1 MYFDIGANV
10 GRWSQE
16 NIGLCDKIIALEPD
30 PNTFK
35 KLQANTQTSSKPIT
49 CLNYAVCNSDSDEIS
64 FYRCEF
70 DTIST
75 LNVEWL
81 ADEKSRF
88 FGKEGKNY
96 EKITCKAISI
106 DKLIALF
113 GVPQMIKVDV
123 EGGEFECISSLSQKV
138 DLLCF
143 EWASEL
149 KDIAFLCLG
158 YLRSLGFTKFHIQWD
173 DQYLYRPLDAE
184 FTDLDTVRKALN
196 KTVPKEHWGMI
207 WCK

>member
-1 MYFDIGANV
+1 MFFDIGANV
-10 GRWSQE
+10 GRWSLE
-16 NIGLCDKIIALEPD
+16 NIGLCDKIVALEPD

-35 KLQANTQTSSKPIT
+35 LLQENTKSSNKPIT
-49 CLNYAVCNSDSDEIS
+49 CLNYAVCNSPNDEIE

-70 DTIST
+70 NTIST

-81 ADEKSRF
+81 SDEKSRF
-88 FGKEGKNY
+88 YGREGKNY
-96 EKITCKAISI
+96 EKITCKTISI
-106 DKLIALF
+106 DRLIALF
-113 GVPQMIKVDV
+113 GVPKMIKVDV
-123 EGGEFECISSLSQKV
+123 EGGEFQCISSLTQKV

-158 YLRSLGFTKFHIQWD
+158 YLYSLGFTQFHIEYD
-173 DQYLYRPLDAE
+173 DKYLYRPADAE
-184 FTDLDTVRKALN
+184 FTDLDAVRKALN
-196 KTVPKEHWGMI
+196 NTIPKEHWGMI